1 MTSEER
7 DGGAGLSPIEEVIA
21 DARAGKL
28 FVLVDDE
35 DRENEGDLV
44 SASELITPDMVNFMA
59 KEGRGLICVTIDS
72 KKARSLNLEPM
83 ERKNSSLY
91 ETNFTISVDASKNT
105 TTGISAFDRFETI
118 RVIIDEK
125 SKESDL
131 ARPGHIFPIV
141 GKDGGVLRRAGH
153 TEASMDLA
161 RLAGLKPSGV
171 ICEILADDGT
181 MARGKTLFEF
191 AKKHNLKIISISD
204 LIRHIRKT
212 EKLVKKVEEVNLP
225 TKYGNFKLHLYE
237 DIFDNNSHLA
247 LSLGDLSHE
256 KSTLVRVHSECL
268 TGDVFHSQRCDC
280 GDQLETAM
288 QMISNNKSG
297 VIVYLKQ
304 EGRGIGLLH
313 KIKAYRLQEGGLD
326 TVEANEELGFS
337 ADLRDYGVG
346 AQILKDL
353 GITNITIMT
362 NNPKKLVGLEGHG
375 LNIVSRIPIKI
386 KPNQNNKEYLKT
398 KKSKLGHILD

>member
-1 MTSEER
+1 MKFNSIDSALEEIKNGR
-7 DGGAGLSPIEEVIA
+7 CVI
-21 DARAGKL
+21 
-28 FVLVDDE
+28 VVDNE

-191 AKKHNLKIISISD
+191 AKKHNLKIISIAD
-204 LIRHIRKT
+204 LIRYIRKT

-247 LSLGDLSHE
+247 LSLGDFSHE

-288 QMISNNKSG
+288 QMISKNKSG

-326 TVEANEELGFS
+326 TVEANEKLGFS

>member
-1 MTSEER
+1 MKFNSI
-7 DGGAGLSPIEEVIA
+7 DSAIEEIKNGRCIIV
-21 DARAGKL
+21 
-28 FVLVDDE
+28 VDNE

-44 SASELITPDMVNFMA
+44 SASELVTPDMVNFMA

-191 AKKHNLKIISISD
+191 AKKHNLKIISIAD
-204 LIRHIRKT
+204 LIRYIRKT

-247 LSLGDLSHE
+247 LSLGDFNHE

-386 KPNQNNKEYLKT
+386 KPNQNNMEYLKT

>member
-1 MTSEER
+1 MKFNSI
-7 DGGAGLSPIEEVIA
+7 DSAIEEIKNGRCIIV
-21 DARAGKL
+21 
-28 FVLVDDE
+28 VDNE

-44 SASELITPDMVNFMA
+44 SASELVTPDMVNFMA

-191 AKKHNLKIISISD
+191 AKKHNLKIISIAD
-204 LIRHIRKT
+204 LIRYIRKT
-212 EKLVKKVEEVNLP
+212 EKLVKKAEEVNLP

-247 LSLGDLSHE
+247 LSLGDFSHE

>member
-1 MTSEER
+1 MKFNSIDSALEEIKNGR
-7 DGGAGLSPIEEVIA
+7 CIIV
-21 DARAGKL
+21 
-28 FVLVDDE
+28 VDNE

-44 SASELITPDMVNFMA
+44 SASELVTPDMVNFMA

-191 AKKHNLKIISISD
+191 AKKHNLKIISIAD
-204 LIRHIRKT
+204 LIRYIRKT

-247 LSLGDLSHE
+247 LSLGDFSHE

-362 NNPKKLVGLEGHG
+362 NNPKKLVGLEGMG
-375 LNIVSRIPIKI
+375 STLYPEFQSKSNPIKI
-386 KPNQNNKEYLKT
+386 IKN
-398 KKSKLGHILD
+398 I

>member
-1 MTSEER
+1 MKFNSIDSALEEIKNGR
-7 DGGAGLSPIEEVIA
+7 CIIV
-21 DARAGKL
+21 
-28 FVLVDDE
+28 VDNE

-91 ETNFTISVDASKNT
+91 ETNFTISVDAAKNT

-191 AKKHNLKIISISD
+191 AKKHNLKIISIAD
-204 LIRHIRKT
+204 LIIYIRKT

-247 LSLGDLSHE
+247 LSLCDFSHE

-288 QMISNNKSG
+288 QMIAKNKSG

-304 EGRGIGLLH
+304 EGRGIWLLH
-313 KIKAYRLQEGGLD
+313 KIKAYLLQEGVLD

-386 KPNQNNKEYLKT
+386 KPNQNNKEYLET

>member
-1 MTSEER
+1 MKFNSIDSALEEIKNGR
-7 DGGAGLSPIEEVIA
+7 CIIV
-21 DARAGKL
+21 
-28 FVLVDDE
+28 VDNE

-44 SASELITPDMVNFMA
+44 SASELVTPDMVNFMA

-191 AKKHNLKIISISD
+191 AKKHNLKIISIAD
-204 LIRHIRKT
+204 LIRYIRKT

-247 LSLGDLSHE
+247 LSLGDFSHE

-375 LNIVSRIPIKI
+375 LNIISRIPIKI

>member
-1 MTSEER
+1 MKFNSIDSALEEIKNGR
-7 DGGAGLSPIEEVIA
+7 CIIV
-21 DARAGKL
+21 
-28 FVLVDDE
+28 VDNE

-191 AKKHNLKIISISD
+191 AKKHNLKIISIAD
-204 LIRHIRKT
+204 LIRYIRKT
-212 EKLVKKVEEVNLP
+212 EKLVKKVEKVNLP

-247 LSLGDLSHE
+247 LSLGDFSHE

-288 QMISNNKSG
+288 QMIANNKSG

-386 KPNQNNKEYLKT
+386 KPNKNNKEYLKT

>member
-1 MTSEER
+1 MKFNSI
-7 DGGAGLSPIEEVIA
+7 DSAIEDIKNGRCIIV
-21 DARAGKL
+21 
-28 FVLVDDE
+28 VDNE

-44 SASELITPDMVNFMA
+44 SASELVTPDMINFMA

-181 MARGKTLFEF
+181 MARGKTLFKF
-191 AKKHNLKIISISD
+191 AKKHNLKIISIAD
-204 LIRHIRKT
+204 LIRYIRKT

-225 TKYGNFKLHLYE
+225 TKYGNFKLYLYE

-247 LSLGDLSHE
+247 LSLGDFSHE

-375 LNIVSRIPIKI
+375 LNIISRIPIKI

>member
-1 MTSEER
+1 MKFNSINS
-7 DGGAGLSPIEEVIA
+7 AIEDIKNGRCIIV
-21 DARAGKL
+21 
-28 FVLVDDE
+28 VDNE

-44 SASELITPDMVNFMA
+44 SASELVTPDMVNFMA

-72 KKARSLNLEPM
+72 KKASFLNLEPM

-181 MARGKTLFEF
+181 MARGKILFEF
-191 AKKHNLKIISISD
+191 AKKHNLKIISIAD
-204 LIRHIRKT
+204 LIRYIRKT

-247 LSLGDLSHE
+247 LSLGDFSHE

>member
-1 MTSEER
+1 MKFNSIDSALEEIKNGR
-7 DGGAGLSPIEEVIA
+7 CIIV
-21 DARAGKL
+21 
-28 FVLVDDE
+28 VDNE

-44 SASELITPDMVNFMA
+44 SASELVTPDMVNFMA

-191 AKKHNLKIISISD
+191 ARKHNLKIISIAD
-204 LIRHIRKT
+204 LIRYIRKT

-247 LSLGDLSHE
+247 LSLGDFSHE

-288 QMISNNKSG
+288 EMISNNKSG

>member
-1 MTSEER
+1 MKFNSIDSALEEIKNGR
-7 DGGAGLSPIEEVIA
+7 CIIV
-21 DARAGKL
+21 
-28 FVLVDDE
+28 VDNE

-191 AKKHNLKIISISD
+191 AKKHNLKIISIAD
-204 LIRHIRKT
+204 LIRYIRKT

-247 LSLGDLSHE
+247 LSLGDFSHE

-386 KPNQNNKEYLKT
+386 KPNKNNKEYLKT

>member
-1 MTSEER
+1 MKFNSI
-7 DGGAGLSPIEEVIA
+7 DSAIEDIKNGRCIIV
-21 DARAGKL
+21 
-28 FVLVDDE
+28 VDNE

-44 SASELITPDMVNFMA
+44 SASELVTPDMVNFMA

-181 MARGKTLFEF
+181 MARGNTLFEF
-191 AKKHNLKIISISD
+191 AKKHNLKIISIAD
-204 LIRHIRKT
+204 LIRYIRKT

-247 LSLGDLSHE
+247 LSLGDFSHE

-326 TVEANEELGFS
+326 TVEANEKLGFS

-386 KPNQNNKEYLKT
+386 KPNHNNKEYLKT

>member
-1 MTSEER
+1 MKFNSIDSALEEIKNGR
-7 DGGAGLSPIEEVIA
+7 CIIV
-21 DARAGKL
+21 
-28 FVLVDDE
+28 VDNE

-191 AKKHNLKIISISD
+191 AKKHNLKIISIAD
-204 LIRHIRKT
+204 LIRYIRKT

-247 LSLGDLSHE
+247 LSLGDFSHE

-288 QMISNNKSG
+288 QMIANNKSG
-297 VIVYLKQ
+297 IIVYLKQ

-326 TVEANEELGFS
+326 TVEANEKLGFS

>member
-1 MTSEER
+1 MKFNSIDSALEEIKNGR
-7 DGGAGLSPIEEVIA
+7 CIIV
-21 DARAGKL
+21 
-28 FVLVDDE
+28 VDNE

-191 AKKHNLKIISISD
+191 AKKHNLKIISIAD
-204 LIRHIRKT
+204 LIRYIRKT

-247 LSLGDLSHE
+247 LSLGDFSHE

-288 QMISNNKSG
+288 QMISKNKSG

>member
-1 MTSEER
+1 MKFNSIDSAVEEIKNGR
-7 DGGAGLSPIEEVIA
+7 CIIV
-21 DARAGKL
+21 
-28 FVLVDDE
+28 VDNE

-44 SASELITPDMVNFMA
+44 SASELVTPDMVNFMA

-72 KKARSLNLEPM
+72 KKARALNLEPM

-247 LSLGDLSHE
+247 LSLGDFSHE

-288 QMISNNKSG
+288 QMIANNKSG

>member
-1 MTSEER
+1 MKFNSIDSALEEIKNGR
-7 DGGAGLSPIEEVIA
+7 CIIV
-21 DARAGKL
+21 
-28 FVLVDDE
+28 VDNE

-44 SASELITPDMVNFMA
+44 SASELVTPDMVNFMA

-72 KKARSLNLEPM
+72 KKAISLNLKPM

-191 AKKHNLKIISISD
+191 AKKHNLKIISIAD
-204 LIRHIRKT
+204 LIRYIRKT

-247 LSLGDLSHE
+247 LSLGDFSHE

-288 QMISNNKSG
+288 QMIANKKSG